1 MKEREV
7 LFDIQHLKKN
17 FKVGQDTLTAVDDV
31 SFQIRKGETFG
42 LVGESGCGKSTL
54 GRLLVRLYKPTEGK
68 IFYKGKSITD
78 FHKKDSIAFTKEV
91 QMIFQSPY
99 ASLNPRMT
107 IGEIIKEGMKIHHL
121 GTPQDMENSVHAL
134 LEMVGLNADHA
145 KRFPYEFSGGQRQ
158 RTGIARA
165 LAVHPELVICD
176 EPISA
181 LDVSIQSQI
190 INLLKRLQAELNL
203 TYLFIAHDLSVVRY
217 ISDRVGVMYLGALA
231 EVADAEE
238 LYLNPLHPYTQAL
251 LSAIP
256 IPDPAEENER
266 SRIVLEG
273 DVPSPIHLQAGCKF
287 AGRCKYAK
295 DRCREVTPELRE
307 LPNEHMIACHRVD
320 ELHGVTY

>member
-1 MKEREV
+1 MGDREA
-7 LFDIQHLKKN
+7 LFDVRHLKKN
-17 FKVGQDTLTAVDDV
+17 FKVGKDTLTAVDDV

-54 GRLLVRLYKPTEGK
+54 GRLLVRLYKPTEGQ
-68 IFYKGKSITD
+68 ILYKEKSIAD
-78 FHKKDSIAFTKEV
+78 LNKKDAIVFAREV

-121 GTPQDMENSVHAL
+121 GSPQDMENRVHEL

-165 LAVHPELVICD
+165 LAVDPELVICD

-190 INLLKRLQAELNL
+190 INLLKRLQTELNL

-217 ISDRVGVMYLGALA
+217 ISDRVGVMYLGALV
-231 EVADAEE
+231 EVAEAEE

-251 LSAIP
+251 LSAVP
-256 IPDPAEENER
+256 IPDPAEESER

-273 DVPSPIHLQAGCKF
+273 DVPSPIDFRGGCKF
-287 AGRCKYAK
+287 AGRCKYAEDK
-295 DRCREVTPELRE
+295 CREATPELRE
-307 LPNEHMIACHRVD
+307 LPNGHMIACCRVD
-320 ELHGVTY
+320 ELHWSEY